1 MLTIPSSRTRDTAVL
16 IALLACFLTIFYI
29 VEEAAL
35 SGNIESTHALLSG
48 MSVQE
53 GQLRLDNQA
62 VEIQLNTIQQSR
74 ILPLANLRIDNL
86 TRQTNSLTRRW
97 QSANTSFYADFHN
110 LHANI
115 SDSVASLVEEWKL
128 SDSLNNGNVSE
139 VTAYWRGLRH
149 QVQAIN
155 TTVTRDLS
163 SLKTELIILQNAI
176 KNIQEIM
183 ENKE

>member
-1 MLTIPSSRTRDTAVL
+1 MLTIPSPRTRDTAVL
-16 IALLACFLTIFYI
+16 IALLACFLTIFFI

-35 SGNIESTHALLSG
+35 SSNVESTHDLLSE

-74 ILPLANLRIDNL
+74 ILPLANLRIDNI
-86 TRQTNSLTRRW
+86 TRQTNSLARRW

-115 SDSVASLVEEWKL
+115 SDSIASLVEEWKS
-128 SDSLNNGNVSE
+128 SDSLNNGSVSE
-139 VTAYWRGLRH
+139 QAYWKELRH

-155 TTVTRDLS
+155 TTVTRVLS
-163 SLKTELIILQNAI
+163 SLKTELILLQNAI
-176 KNIQEIM
+176 KNIEEIM